1 MREKKKTAEK
11 RNSVRRRFII
21 GAALLVLAVISIL
34 SYCTIF
40 TNSVTAFIDR
50 VQLYLFGRGTL
61 FLPVI
66 CIILGYRA
74 IRGERII
81 CFNKKTLLFFLFMMC
96 FLGTAHNLYVTGT
109 GEELYPDRLPIGGGL
124 IGGIVVF
131 LLHRTIGFEW
141 SWAFLFVGWLVFIA
155 AVMPLGTIARR
166 IKRLIF
172 VSKNKYGGLE
182 EEIEEAADGKE
193 KPATA
198 LQWKNDSVSLGT
210 ERPNIYGNEE
220 FKEFTE
226 GLNGRKA
233 FSFGKKNIYNQQAV
247 KEGISKDPV
256 QLPEWEENKP
266 SVIVPIINYGSDG
279 ESMEDE
285 NKEIIK
291 NNFQDNAIGEK
302 PKPSAI
308 YNAQHEN
315 ITDETVL
322 DKSVTDESRKKAVKD
337 KEYKLPPLKILDSV
351 KRESAASYR
360 NEIRNKC
367 AILEKTLADFH
378 VRAAVSAVTRGP
390 AVTRFELQPAPGV
403 KVSSVTNLADD
414 IALKL
419 AAPSVR
425 IEAPIPGK
433 AAIGIEVPNSKNE
446 QVLFREIVDC
456 DDIRE
461 NSSKLYIGLGKD
473 ISGTIV
479 PIDLTKMPHL
489 LIAGSTGSGKSVC
502 INTIIAGILYKANP
516 NEVKFILVDPKVV
529 ELSNY
534 DGIPHLMVPVVTDSK
549 KAASALRWAVSEMER
564 RYKFFAD
571 SHVREINSYN
581 EQAKDKLPFIVII
594 IDELADLMAV
604 AKADVEDAILRLA
617 QKARA
622 AGIHLILATQ
632 RPSVDV
638 ITGIVKAN
646 VPSRI
651 AFAVS
656 SQIDSRTILDMSG
669 AEQLLGKGDMLFLP
683 IGSNKPL
690 RVQGAFVSDDELHRI
705 TEFIMRQEMPV
716 NYTEEI
722 TEQALESDNKSN
734 TSGEGGTIIDDELF
748 EDALRLVLDLG
759 QASASMLQRRFRVG
773 YTRAARLVDTMEE
786 LGIVGPAAGSKPR
799 EVIMSREEVEERFL
813 NSY

>member
-1 MREKKKTAEK
+1 MRDRKKTAEQG
-11 RNSVRRRFII
+11 NSGSRRFIV
-21 GAALLVLAVISIL
+21 GVVLLALAVVSIL
-34 SYCTIF
+34 SYCGIF

-50 VQLYLFGRGTL
+50 IQLYLFGKGTL
-61 FLPVI
+61 LLPVI
-66 CIILGYRA
+66 CIILGYRVLKK
-74 IRGERII
+74 GSII
-81 CFNKKTLLFFLFMMC
+81 SFNKKTLLFLLFVLC

-109 GEELYPDRLPIGGGL
+109 GEELYPDRLPLGGGL
-124 IGGIVVF
+124 IGGIVAF
-131 LLHRTIGFEW
+131 ILHRTIGFEW
-141 SWAFLFVGWLVFIA
+141 SWAVLLIGWLVFIA
-155 AVMPLGTIARR
+155 AVVPLGAITRR
-166 IKRLIF
+166 IKRLLF
-172 VSKNKYGGLE
+172 GAKKKDGGLE
-182 EEIEEAADGKE
+182 GEMERAANDEEKSAAV
-193 KPATA
+193 PP
-198 LQWKNDSVSLGT
+198 WKNNSVPMST
-210 ERPNIYGNEE
+210 ARPNVYGDEE
-220 FKEFTE
+220 FKGFTE
-226 GLNGRKA
+226 GLNGKKT
-233 FSFGKKNIYNQQAV
+233 FGFGKKSIYEQKDV

-256 QLPEWEENKP
+256 QLPEWEENKS
-266 SVIVPIINYGSDG
+266 SVTVPIISYGSDV
-279 ESMEDE
+279 DNKE
-285 NKEIIK
+285 NENTEIIK
-291 NNFQDNAIGEK
+291 NDYVDKTVQEK
-302 PKPSAI
+302 QEPEIFESGQ
-308 YNAQHEN
+308 NEN
-315 ITDETVL
+315 VTDESVP
-322 DKSVTDESRKKAVKD
+322 DKSVTEEQRKRTVKD
-337 KEYKLPPLKILDSV
+337 KEYKLPPLKILDPV
-351 KRESAASYR
+351 KRDSAASYKS
-360 NEIRNKC
+360 EVRNKC

-419 AAPSVR
+419 AAPGVR

-433 AAIGIEVPNSKNE
+433 AAIGIEVPNSKNDP
-446 QVLFREIVDC
+446 VFFREIVDC
-456 DDIRE
+456 DDVRT
-461 NSSKLYIGLGKD
+461 NDSKLYIGLGKD

-502 INTIIAGILYKANP
+502 INTIIAGILYKASP
-516 NEVKFILVDPKVV
+516 DEVKLILVDPKVV

-564 RYKFFAD
+564 RYQLFAD

-581 EQAKDKLPFIVII
+581 EQSGEKLPFIVII
-594 IDELADLMAV
+594 IDELADLMTV

-683 IGSNKPL
+683 IGSNKPMRL
-690 RVQGAFVSDDELHRI
+690 QGAFVSDDELHRI

-722 TEQALESDNKSN
+722 TKQKLESDNKNN
-734 TSGEGGTIIDDELF
+734 TSDEGGIVIDDELF